1 MFRTSDILFFKI
13 QYLCTQQKGLTSKDD
28 DVVGVSV
35 FFFFILKKK
44 KRRRRQEKQQ
54 SQNIA
59 CQSLDTCNLD
69 IHMHCTVHLWNEEL
83 PHCLLDY
90 DLSKRNIAVEYA
102 RFVSGTICG
111 PGWL

>member
-44 KRRRRQEKQQ
+44 KKKKKTGKTTKSE
-54 SQNIA
+54 
-59 CQSLDTCNLD
+59 QSLP
-69 IHMHCTVHLWNEEL
+69 ISRYV
-83 PHCLLDY
+83 
-90 DLSKRNIAVEYA
+90 
-102 RFVSGTICG
+102 
-111 PGWL
+111 